1 MKQEKGTSLLTL
13 HDQDLV
19 LQLRELREELRA
31 EGRVHRDMSHDKFRQ
46 AASLSDR
53 AIAEK
58 FECSKSTIQKVYR

>member
-1 MKQEKGTSLLTL
+1 MKQEKGTGLLTL

-31 EGRVHRDMSHDKFRQ
+31 EGRDKLRQ
-46 AASLSDR
+46 ANNLSDR